1 MSHLFSL
8 GKSLKRVISIK
19 RLPFIN
25 HFYISGTELS
35 IVEKTAQVI
44 LTTKFKRK
52 LQPTPVFLP
61 GKFHGQRSLW
71 NLKFKIFKFKR
82 EVSLN

>member
-19 RLPFIN
+19 WLPFIN
-25 HFYISGTELS
+25 HFYIAGTELT

-44 LTTKFKRK
+44 LTK
-52 LQPTPVFLP
+52 
-61 GKFHGQRSLW
+61 
-71 NLKFKIFKFKR
+71 KFKR
-82 EVSLN
+82 EL